1 MSHQFLPAYQYS
13 KMHPIA
19 ETYPILHE
27 SQLFL
32 PFQSEKRNNFQK
44 KPLSIMPLLLCKA
57 IHNIKQN
64 IVPQMN
70 FSSNILLFLFH
81 IFGPDPEIIRFRY
94 SELKNSKSYSRSIL
108 LRTKKGK
115 KKREKKKTPVQL
127 TEFRVVRIHPEILR
141 RNDGRK

>member
-70 FSSNILLFLFH
+70 FSSSILLFLFH
-81 IFGPDPEIIRFRY
+81 IFDPEIIRFRY
-94 SELKNSKSYSRSIL
+94 SEPKNSKSYSRSIL
-108 LRTKKGK
+108 LRTKRRKK
-115 KKREKKKTPVQL
+115 KKRKKKTPVQL